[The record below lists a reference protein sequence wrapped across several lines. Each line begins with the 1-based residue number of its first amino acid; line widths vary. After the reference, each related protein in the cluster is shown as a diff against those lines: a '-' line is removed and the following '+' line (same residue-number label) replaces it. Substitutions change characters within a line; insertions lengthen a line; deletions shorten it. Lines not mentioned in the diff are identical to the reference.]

1 MIPDIELRL
10 DSVRRALTEVILP
23 AIDAGN
29 SLAIEQTMLAIG
41 HIGMIMGQA
50 DNAADYVAICFV
62 DLAQTMADLPG
73 AVEAD
78 TQAAAA
84 ALSAALSLPGQ
95 GEDGRAAYRTAT
107 GALEYLIR
115 TADGDGNTKFRHE
128 LRRRVLAFT
137 KRQAGRERS
146 WFGAS
151 GFDPDARTL
160 PSIAD
165 MISAARENTR
175 GS

>member
-41 HIGMIMGQA
+41 HIGMIIGQA
-50 DNAADYVAICFV
+50 DNVANYVAICFA
-62 DLAQTMADLPG
+62 DLAETMADLPPAAG
-73 AVEAD
+73 PKTATAAEAL
-78 TQAAAA
+78 AA
-84 ALSAALSLPGQ
+84 ALPMPEQAA
-95 GEDGRAAYRTAT
+95 DCRAAYRTAT
-107 GALEYLIR
+107 AALEHLIR
-115 TADGDGNTKFRHE
+115 TADGEGDTAFRRE
-128 LRRRVLAFT
+128 LHQRVLAFT
-137 KRQAGRERS
+137 KRQSRRERS

-160 PSIAD
+160 PSIAE
-165 MISAARENTR
+165 MISAERETIR
-175 GS
+175 GF